1 MFLTLTFTLI
11 EKYKLIGIGIKLKYY
26 FKTDAVRDDVLC
38 VKWMQPLLPGVV
50 RVSMEELCSN

>member
-1 MFLTLTFTLI
+1 LI